1 MGDGIQ
7 VEITNR
13 GAFDAALAEMRAEVK
28 DPRLALAA
36 AAKELATRA
45 GAAAPHASG
54 RLAGSHRATPTGEG
68 NRYRITVD
76 TPYAAV
82 QHWGWP
88 GHDIKRK
95 PWLVATWLR
104 DSGPLT
110 KAAEAVQAGIDKAA
124 ART

>member
-1 MGDGIQ
+1 MADGVS
-7 VEITNR
+7 VEITNLA
-13 GAFDAALAEMRAEVK
+13 AFDAAMAEIHTSVK
-28 DPRLALAA
+28 EPRLALAA
-36 AAKELATRA
+36 AAKELASKA
-45 GAAAPHASG
+45 AAAAPRLSG
-54 RLAGSHRATPTGEG
+54 RLAGSHRAIPTGEAT
-68 NRYRITVD
+68 RYRVSVD

-95 PWLVATWLR
+95 PWIVATWLR

-110 KAAEAVQAGIDKAA
+110 AAATALQAAIDKAA